1 MPLHSLTEEALRTI
15 CRQRVESCE
24 LWLRRIIHDKL
35 SERFGGDYSEAE
47 WNGGQRVLSA
57 SIRRRIAETG
67 EDAPRPMDALY
78 LTDLCSLVCR
88 QDLYDALF
96 RPVFESSMRSPDQ
109 LRWLLDRLTEVRNSL
124 SHARVI
130 SVRQAEQAICYSGD
144 IVDPIKY
151 SYREARMS
159 EAFPAP
165 SFTRFIDS
173 LGNTRHLSKS
183 VENLSF
189 RETPLYEGDKLRME
203 VEVDASFPP
212 DSYDV
217 TWEILSNAP
226 RKFSGADVE
235 IEFGPG
241 DVQTCLVI
249 VCNVTSKAAWHRF
262 PYCDGQ
268 LNLGYVVR
276 PRL

>member
-1 MPLHSLTEEALRTI
+1 MPLHSLPEEQLRTI
-15 CRQRVESCE
+15 CRQRIEACE
-24 LWLRRIIHDKL
+24 LWLRRLLHDKL
-35 SERFGGDYSEAE
+35 VERFGAGYAEAE
-47 WNGGQRVLSA
+47 WNAGQKVLSA
-57 SIRRRIAETG
+57 PIRRRIADRG

-78 LTDLCSLVCR
+78 LTDLCNLICR
-88 QDLYDALF
+88 QDLYDAFF
-96 RPVFESSMRSPDQ
+96 RPVFESAMRSPDQ
-109 LRWLLDRLTEVRNSL
+109 IRWVLDRLTEIRNAL

-130 SVRQAEQAICYSGD
+130 SVREAEQAICYSGD

-151 SYREARMS
+151 FYREAKMS

-173 LGNTRHLSKS
+173 LGNTRHLSKP

-189 RETPLYEGDKLRME
+189 RDTPLYEGDKLRME

-212 DSYDV
+212 GSYDV
-217 TWEILSNAP
+217 TWEVLSNAP
-226 RKFSGADVE
+226 RKLSGTAIE

-241 DVQTCLVI
+241 DIQTSLVI
-249 VCNVTSKAAWHRF
+249 VCNVISKAAWHRF
-262 PYCDGQ
+262 PNSDGQ
-268 LNLGYVVR
+268 LNLGYEVR